1 MHLLNS
7 DLFPNLII
15 HDLIWNPFQKET
27 HSNDFER
34 RSMVNPTLFM
44 LIISLVVSIAAAVGN
59 IIQESARSC
68 HLLWFVF
75 FSVVSGA
82 AAAAAFARLLGLR
95 CFFLFPILIRD
106 CFHLEVGVIC
116 MHVKFV
122 CIKFYSISQE
132 VFFDC

>member
-34 RSMVNPTLFM
+34 RSMVNLTLFM
-44 LIISLVVSIAAAVGN
+44 LITSLVVSIAAALGN
-59 IIQESARSC
+59 IIRSCARSC

-75 FSVVSGA
+75 FSSAGA
-82 AAAAAFARLLGLR
+82 GAAFARLLGLR
-95 CFFLFPILIRD
+95 YFFPFPILIRD
-106 CFHLEVGVIC
+106 CFHLEVSVIC

-122 CIKFYSISQE
+122 CIKFYSIS
-132 VFFDC
+132 

>member
-1 MHLLNS
+1 MQLLNS

-44 LIISLVVSIAAAVGN
+44 LIISLVVSIAAPVGN
-59 IIQESARSC
+59 IILDSARSC

-82 AAAAAFARLLGLR
+82 GAAAAFARLLGLR
-95 CFFLFPILIRD
+95 YFLFFR
-106 CFHLEVGVIC
+106 F
-116 MHVKFV
+116 
-122 CIKFYSISQE
+122 
-132 VFFDC
+132 